1 MIFISI
7 PVIGWNWAA
16 NYIAVRFVVS
26 INAPAVFGSEYPSAL
41 KQ

>member
-16 NYIAVRFVVS
+16 KSMAVRFVAF
-26 INAPAVFGSEYPSAL
+26 INAPSVFGSEYPSAL